1 MAVKVSVTEFEEIS
15 SARVFAAR
23 QADRLR
29 TPMVQESQLPLR
41 ELTPEVFE
49 RLVAEF
55 ALQVEG
61 LRNAHFYGRRGQK
74 QYGLD
79 VVGTTRDGRTVVYQA
94 KRFQSITIEDV
105 REAVEAYAGKPDSRM
120 DPSTRRF
127 GASQFVL
134 ATSAPIEED
143 TGFTD
148 DLLSLCAKYD
158 ERGLAVDVYGAEHLS
173 RSLRDASG
181 LVYAIFGPD
190 WSRAFC
196 GVEPPPPTPGRPSA
210 YGLLEGPLEELGLAE
225 VPSRARTIAQQ
236 DPENGAQLLASI
248 AGELRAHGYRGHA
261 DTFIREAAQTLLDAG
276 LAALASDIL
285 WDVAMSRFFLGAD
298 SPPDVRSLSAHL
310 PDDPVRAA
318 RWAALDEVSAWYG
331 WTSSP
336 AAIFPALDILR
347 DADDSEYAVLACIA
361 MEQALTDGLFTGAF
375 SAPPP
380 TSTATADP
388 NDSSTTANRLLDHGQ
403 HAATICRDRV
413 WRCRLRCAVADAS
426 LDRLERAPSTR
437 DVASHYDSIVIDAGA
452 GRIPPAAAALAFA
465 RCARAYATAG
475 DVETSVDHWRRSF
488 MESVRAEYGGDAR
501 SAITSLEQTAS
512 LAGLPDLTA
521 LSNVLAGIPDR
532 RSFLGGSYDSY
543 LSALED
549 LHSSRLRAAIRQAR
563 RSLLQERAGG
573 YISGE
578 RLTRR
583 ILSDV
588 LEKAARPSEAVV
600 QAVLAGD
607 HKLAVRQAD
616 GTQEW
621 IDLVPIAHA
630 GPPWVAA
637 AAIRV
642 LAAQQELVPD
652 DRIAEI
658 VDLMLVPAEVAWQ
671 TWHLL
676 AVPPVAAFNA
686 LASFAFRVDVARAER
701 LVALAEP
708 GMSQES
714 VYTKQAALIVAR
726 IAVRFPEYVDRAV
739 ELFRSA
745 ITAYTIGDDLWS
757 VIRQLPDLLAPLTD
771 DIRASAARG
780 NHHAVRTLSEWG
792 IATTETRRTARE
804 NAYRLL
810 RTPIGRVS
818 NSVGLSVFRENTAQL
833 VRALVRSGNDDDGPL
848 NLQLP
853 PGDEADDRLP
863 NDDHAAIGVLVAGD
877 VTDLAAAVVDKLL
890 DLAGDHLASGQSR
903 AEAVRAVVAMRDV
916 VPPAR
921 ALEIAEAF
929 LRLSREVGLHPLD
942 ALAFTTDPL
951 ASVRMTNP
959 PETLQAA
966 AADAASRLYTR
977 AKAADPALG
986 DDQTAAQIVEA
997 AEPFLRSDNDRECV
1011 AAAWAIGELASSD
1024 ASLASLAWHRLADVR
1039 VLAMNVWDRNINH
1052 PLALVR
1058 QLAADPSPKVRASV
1072 ARRHAA
1078 LAAAAEG
1085 QAILAELA
1093 VDPHH
1098 GVRAVLARNQLAPE
1112 DSPDCVS
1119 AF

>member
-1 MAVKVSVTEFEEIS
+1 MVVKVSVTEFEEIS

-41 ELTPEVFE
+41 DLTPEVFE

-55 ALQVEG
+55 AFQVEG

-94 KRFQSITIEDV
+94 KRFQSVTIDDV
-105 REAVEAYAGKPDSRM
+105 REAVEAYAGKADSSL

-127 GASQFVL
+127 GAGRFVL

-196 GVEPPPPTPGRPSA
+196 GVEPPPPAPGRPSP
-210 YGLLEGPLEELGLAE
+210 YGLLEGPLEELDLAE
-225 VPSRARTIAQQ
+225 VPSRARTIAEQY
-236 DPENGAQLLASI
+236 PETGAQLLTSV

-261 DTFIREAAQTLLDAG
+261 DTFAREAAQILLDAG
-276 LAALASDIL
+276 LAASASDVL
-285 WDVAMSRFFLGAD
+285 WDVAMSRFLLGAG
-298 SPPDVRSLSAHL
+298 SPSDARGWSARL

-318 RWAALDEVSAWYG
+318 RWAALDGLGAWYG

-336 AAIFPALDILR
+336 AAILPALDILR
-347 DADDSEYAVLACIA
+347 DADDPEYAVLTCIS
-361 MEQALTDGLFTGAF
+361 MEQAVTDGLFTGAF
-375 SAPPP
+375 SATPP
-380 TSTATADP
+380 TGASTSEP
-388 NDSSTTANRLLDHGQ
+388 EDSSASPSRLLDHGR
-403 HAATICRDRV
+403 HAVTISRDRV

-426 LDRLERAPSTR
+426 LDGLERAPSTA

-475 DVETSVDHWRRSF
+475 DVETSVDQWRRSF

-501 SAITSLEQTAS
+501 SAITSLEQTAF
-512 LAGLPDLTA
+512 LAGLPDFTA

-532 RSFLGGSYDSY
+532 RSFLEGSHDSY

-549 LHSSRLRAAIRQAR
+549 LHDSRLPAAIRQAR

-583 ILSDV
+583 ILSDI
-588 LEKAARPSEAVV
+588 LERAARPPEAVV

-607 HKLAVRQAD
+607 HKLAVKQA
-616 GTQEW
+616 GETQEW
-621 IDLVPIAHA
+621 IDLVPIARA
-630 GPPWVAA
+630 GPPWAAA

-658 VDLMLVPAEVAWQ
+658 VDLLLVPAELAWQ

-676 AVPPVAAFNA
+676 AVPPVAAFDA

-701 LVALAEP
+701 LLALVEP
-708 GMSQES
+708 GMSHES
-714 VYTKQAALIVAR
+714 AYTKQAALIIAR
-726 IAVRFPEYVDRAV
+726 IAVRFPEHEDRAV
-739 ELFRSA
+739 ASFRSA

-757 VIRQLPDLLAPLTD
+757 VIRQLPDLLVPLTD

-804 NAYRLL
+804 HAYRLL
-810 RTPIGRVS
+810 RIPIGRVS

-833 VRALVRSGNDDDGPL
+833 MRALVRAGNGDDGPL
-848 NLQLP
+848 DIQLP
-853 PGDEADDRLP
+853 PGDEADDRMP
-863 NDDHAAIGVLVAGD
+863 EDDRAAIGALVAGD
-877 VTDLAAAVVDKLL
+877 VTDLATAVVDKLL
-890 DLAGDHLASGQSR
+890 ALAGDRLASGQSR

-921 ALEIAEAF
+921 ALEIAKAF
-929 LRLSREVGLHPLD
+929 LRLSREVGRHPLD

-951 ASVRMTNP
+951 ASVRTSTP

-966 AADAASRLYTR
+966 AADAAGQLYIR

-986 DDQTAAQIVEA
+986 DDRIAAQIVEA
-997 AEPFLRSDNDRECV
+997 AEPFLRSDNDRECI
-1011 AAAWAIGELASSD
+1011 AAAWAIGDLASSD
-1024 ASLASLAWHRLADVR
+1024 ASLVSLAWHRLADVR

-1078 LAAAAEG
+1078 LAAAPEG
-1085 QAILAELA
+1085 QAILAVLA

-1098 GVRAVLARNQLAPE
+1098 GVRAVLARNQLPPK
-1112 DSPDCVS
+1112 DSPD
-1119 AF
+1119 